1 MVPYFGDYNFSYTSG
16 LVVLMDAGLN
26 TVTLPPLTGDMK
38 LFLLRLVL
46 IEFIWMTLSLFS
58 LAVST

>member
-46 IEFIWMTLSLFS
+46 IEFIWMPLSLFS

>member
-1 MVPYFGDYNFSYTSG
+1 MVPYYGDYNFSYTSG

-38 LFLLRLVL
+38 LFLLKLVL
-46 IEFIWMTLSLFS
+46 MTLSLFS
-58 LAVST
+58 LAVSM